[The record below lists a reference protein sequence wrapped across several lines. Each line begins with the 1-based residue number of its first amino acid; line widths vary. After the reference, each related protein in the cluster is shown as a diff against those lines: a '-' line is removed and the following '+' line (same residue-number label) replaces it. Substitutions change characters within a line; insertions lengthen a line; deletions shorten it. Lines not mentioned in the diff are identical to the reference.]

1 MVVHEECAFRP
12 LETLDFPSPLVEL
25 LDTYFPASLQPS
37 TLQLLGW
44 KVAESAA
51 VSRFHRS
58 RSHRRR
64 PGLSTSSRR
73 DVSIIVAKRGATTS
87 FGYRTIFFVSRCTI
101 GSPLRFNLT
110 LNSGRICIRF
120 AARPK
125 RDEVRRRDL
134 VKGDFTIISPL
145 SLEDSAA
152 ENRSRISYGYITD
165 ATRVHGFACPLRLSC
180 IFNAVLLLVASSTN
194 TASSKGCRFKLEDSA
209 NLFRPLS
216 IRLEFFK
223 NSNRIETRSSS
234 AYTFQLAS
242 TSYR

>member
-58 RSHRRR
+58 RSHR

-152 ENRSRISYGYITD
+152 ENRSRISYANISR
-165 ATRVHGFACPLRLSC
+165 TRRGCTASLVPSGCRVFLTPFSSSLRARQTLR
-180 IFNAVLLLVASSTN
+180 ARKGVASSSK
-194 TASSKGCRFKLEDSA
+194 TARICSVHCPFA
-209 NLFRPLS
+209 
-216 IRLEFFK
+216 
-223 NSNRIETRSSS
+223 SNFLRTRIESKLARHPLTR
-234 AYTFQLAS
+234 FN
-242 TSYR
+242 

>member
-145 SLEDSAA
+145 SF
-152 ENRSRISYGYITD
+152 SRIRQPKTGVEYRTD
-165 ATRVHGFACPLRLSC
+165 ISRTRRGCTASLVPSGCRVFLTPFSSSLRARQTLR
-180 IFNAVLLLVASSTN
+180 ARKGVASSSK
-194 TASSKGCRFKLEDSA
+194 TARICSVHCPFA
-209 NLFRPLS
+209 
-216 IRLEFFK
+216 
-223 NSNRIETRSSS
+223 SNFLRTRIESKLARHPLTR
-234 AYTFQLAS
+234 FN
-242 TSYR
+242 

>member
-110 LNSGRICIRF
+110 LNSGKLGRICIRF

-152 ENRSRISYGYITD
+152 ENRTDISR
-165 ATRVHGFACPLRLSC
+165 TRRGCTASLVPSGCRVFLTPFSSSLRARQTLR
-180 IFNAVLLLVASSTN
+180 ARKGVASSSK
-194 TASSKGCRFKLEDSA
+194 TAQICSVHCPFA
-209 NLFRPLS
+209 
-216 IRLEFFK
+216 
-223 NSNRIETRSSS
+223 SNFLRTRIESKLARHPLTR
-234 AYTFQLAS
+234 FN
-242 TSYR
+242 